1 MDSLLRRV
9 KTRLAIRAHRKV
21 RGLIEGEYRSVFHGR
36 SMDFDDL
43 RPYVPGDEFKDIDW
57 KATARH
63 GAPLTK
69 RYIATRKHTVALVVD
84 TGRDMAALA
93 ESGERK
99 RDLAVLAAGTIGYL
113 AIRLGDLV
121 SLVAGTAKK
130 TEYVKPELTE
140 SHLERILQR
149 IHTSTTL
156 GAAVSDLVAQLGYV
170 VRTFRRRMI
179 VVVIADDRPLVPA
192 EVALVRRLTVRH
204 ELLWL
209 TIADADVMREDWAS
223 GGMYDVADR
232 AALPSFVREDARL
245 RALFTQAVTDAT
257 SRSEELFES
266 LGISSRRVTS
276 AAGVIPGIFRLLE
289 AHNHARR

>member
-63 GAPLTK
+63 GSPLTK
-69 RYIATRKHTVALVVD
+69 RYIASRKHTVALVVD

-93 ESGERK
+93 GSGERK

-113 AIRLGDLV
+113 AIRHGDLV

-130 TEYVKPELTE
+130 TEYVAPELTE

-156 GAAVSDLVAQLGYV
+156 GAAASDMVAQLGYV
-170 VRTFRRRMI
+170 ARTFRRRMI
-179 VVVIADDRPLVPA
+179 VVVIADDRPLAPE
-192 EVALVRRLTVRH
+192 EVTLVRRLTVRH

-209 TIADADVMREDWAS
+209 TIADADVMRVDWAS
-223 GGMYDVADR
+223 QGMYDVADR
-232 AALPSFVREDARL
+232 APLPSFVREDARL
-245 RALFTQAVTDAT
+245 RASFEQAVTEAT

-266 LGISSRRVTS
+266 MGISSRRVTS

>member
-9 KTRLAIRAHRKV
+9 KSRLSIRAHRKV

-113 AIRLGDLV
+113 AIRHGDLV
-121 SLVAGTAKK
+121 SLVAGTASK
-130 TEYVKPELTE
+130 TEYVAPELTE

-156 GAAVSDLVAQLGYV
+156 RAAASDLVAQLGYV
-170 VRTFRRRMI
+170 ARTFRRRMI
-179 VVVIADDRPLVPA
+179 VVVIADDRPLTPA

-209 TIADADVMREDWAS
+209 TIADADVMSAEWATK
-223 GGMYDVADR
+223 GMYDVAD
-232 AALPSFVREDARL
+232 AAPLPSFVREDARL
-245 RALFTQAVTDAT
+245 RATFERHVTEAT

-276 AAGVIPGIFRLLE
+276 AAGVIPGVFRLLE